1 MILTQEKSKCE
12 KNQKIVVSKDA
23 GQSREHRAKN
33 PEQKYDLRHYK
44 LDGEIFV
51 QEKCC
56 DFLLLNDT
64 LEKAYFIELKGENI
78 EEAVEQLE
86 ESALKLKSELRGYE
100 FLYRIVSSK
109 VVTHKVRNTKYRK
122 FQEKCGARL
131 ITKSKVLEE
140 CL

>member
-56 DFLLLNDT
+56 DFLLRFPSIYDS
-64 LEKAYFIELKGENI
+64 F
-78 EEAVEQLE
+78 
-86 ESALKLKSELRGYE
+86 KSHISDGNRHL
-100 FLYRIVSSK
+100 S
-109 VVTHKVRNTKYRK
+109 HKVKSTNYSYVYTIKRK
-122 FQEKCGARL
+122 A
-131 ITKSKVLEE
+131 VD
-140 CL
+140 